1 MSNPSTGVTK
11 VADLELQIQALM
23 EEKRKAKEE
32 EQRLREEAERKAKEE
47 EERKKREE
55 EERRVAE
62 EKRQQELAA
71 AELKRQQE
79 AEQVLQLQRG
89 SAAPS
94 ALSSKKRKLTEE
106 DGADGDVDESGDGD
120 LVTPRKI
127 TLGAPL
133 AGTDCNRCIKSK
145 KLCVPANG
153 EAGTTCDRCKTIKQA
168 CRYGG
173 VNARTAAKVKRGA
186 KKAKKSKFADGTDD
200 GYVGPVAGPS
210 NAMADAD
217 RTRRRVNAVVQSVGD
232 LVEDLGGFMQAV
244 VGEMASGHREMMQER
259 RNESAALMRELRAGF
274 TSVVRVIEDANHLQ
288 EEQNRILSRLKVVE
302 LEEENEKDAE
312 GEEED
317 KVERPAEEEVVDVEG
332 GVPMDED
339 KAGTGSQSSSGEAS
353 L

>member
-23 EEKRKAKEE
+23 EEKRKAEEE

-55 EERRVAE
+55 EERRAAE
-62 EKRQQELAA
+62 EERQRELAA

-94 ALSSKKRKLTEE
+94 VSSSKKRKLTEE
-106 DGADGDVDESGDGD
+106 DRADGDVDESGDGD

-133 AGTDCNRCIKSK
+133 AGTDCDRCIKSK
-145 KLCVPANG
+145 NY
-153 EAGTTCDRCKTIKQA
+153 IKQA

-173 VNARTAAKVKRGA
+173 VNARTAAKVKWGA

-210 NAMADAD
+210 NAMVDAD
-217 RTRRRVNAVVQSVGD
+217 RTRQRVNAVVQSVGD

-302 LEEENEKDAE
+302 LEEEDEKDAE

-317 KVERPAEEEVVDVEG
+317 KVERPAEEEV
-332 GVPMDED
+332 
-339 KAGTGSQSSSGEAS
+339 
-353 L
+353 